1 MASSGLFLLAFYLPQ
16 HLKSWIKKNTKQQN
30 RKVFLGGLLHCLGRI
45 LYLWGV
51 FQLGI
56 VENLTELAYAE
67 KKIL

>member
-1 MASSGLFLLAFYLPQ
+1 MASACLFFLAFYLPSTLRVE
-16 HLKSWIKKNTKQQN
+16 LKTKQQN

-45 LYLWGV
+45 LYLWDV